1 MCSSMYCMNI
11 EYESS
16 ILPKCFVPF
25 PQAKLNYVLR
35 IRLSCTK
42 ICILNTAPFRQY
54 PVFFIL
60 FFRNFLHKGPTISA
74 KCLQIPTS
82 ETAGFP
88 VFIPDFTRCFPCIF
102 INPAN
107 YTVSMGICT
116 FLLIFPPPPHPC
128 MHMADPDR
136 TAPFPLLLC
145 HVYTTSM
152 ESCQRPPAANH

>member
-1 MCSSMYCMNI
+1 MFCSFT
-11 EYESS
+11 SS
-16 ILPKCFVPF
+16 KV
-25 PQAKLNYVLR
+25 KLC

-42 ICILNTAPFRQY
+42 ICILNTAPFRLY
-54 PVFFIL
+54 PVFLYL
-60 FFRNFLHKGPTISA
+60 FFRNFLHKGHTISA

-116 FLLIFPPPPHPC
+116 FLLICPPPPHPC

-136 TAPFPLLLC
+136 TAPFPLEFLC